1 MSNKIKNDDD
11 FGFISM
17 TETAVFKVKNA
28 KETVVKEKMLE
39 IYNMIMPLLMNLK
52 KDADKNEYIYWPNR
66 AAKIDEFIAKLDKII
81 KS

>member
-1 MSNKIKNDDD
+1 MSNKTEDDFD
-11 FGFISM
+11 FGFTLVPESD
-17 TETAVFKVKNA
+17 FKL
-28 KETVVKEKMLE
+28 KEEKVSTKIE
-39 IYNMIMPLLMNLK
+39 KIRKMIMPLLMNLK

>member
-1 MSNKIKNDDD
+1 MSNKTEDD

-17 TETAVFKVKNA
+17 TETAAFKVKDA
-28 KETVVKEKMLE
+28 KESIAKEKMLE

-52 KDADKNEYIYWPNR
+52 KDAEKNEYIYWPNR
-66 AAKIDEFIAKLDKII
+66 SAKIDEFINKLEKII